1 MMKFFSALS
10 ERWTL
15 RLITIT
21 PLAALAVMAV
31 VITSFYI
38 DKLDYYFKSNA
49 DRYLNEYIE
58 AEKRQGERY
67 IKEVVTLATFS
78 DEHLEEGV
86 KRALDARM
94 RLAHRTATYIYDKY
108 HGKISDSAI
117 KERIIDALY
126 NMRWFGRKNYVWIT
140 DYEGNNILTHSPDLK
155 GVNISAFTDADGRA
169 IILEEIHMARKY
181 GEGYIKT
188 RFRAGTS
195 TQIEKVVDFGH
206 FGWYFGTGIHLDRA
220 LQEKKEEIIALIQKA
235 PKERFSYIAIFEES
249 RPLYFS
255 EEAKND
261 LDAETLQQIKNKMDQ
276 GAPNWIEFEQKS
288 LYIYGYNCRPFNW
301 TILYGFKK
309 ASFASMLK
317 KQQLKSKAAFDAEIE
332 RIILV
337 TAGIAFLIALLSFIV
352 SRNIIAII
360 RDYKKTLEEK
370 EQNLRDLN
378 TSLEERVL
386 NEVNTRREKEK
397 MLIQQSKMAAMG
409 DMISMIAH
417 QWRQPLNQISYI
429 LMNIESAYEYKEMTP
444 EYMDKKVKEGSHL
457 LEYMSHTIDDFRNF
471 FKPDKERS
479 NEQVSEVITQTLS
492 IVQKALE
499 AHNVKVHLQLE
510 SKTHLLIYRNEL
522 LQVLLNLISNA
533 RDAVL
538 AHGADTPKITIHLYE
553 EADAVVIT
561 VSDNGDGVESEIK
574 EKIFEPYFSTKG
586 EKSGTGL
593 GLYMVKTI
601 VEGHL
606 NGEISVE
613 NGEEGACFRI
623 RLFKEL

>member
-1 MMKFFSALS
+1 MKLSPLS
-10 ERWTL
+10 EQWTL

-21 PLAALAVMAV
+21 PLAALAIMAV

-38 DKLDYYFKSNA
+38 EKLDYYFKSNA
-49 DRYLNEYIE
+49 DRYLSEYIE

-67 IKEVVTLATFS
+67 VKEVVTLATFS
-78 DEHLEEGV
+78 DEHLEDSV
-86 KRALDARM
+86 KKSLDERM
-94 RLAHRTATYIYDKY
+94 RLAHRTASYIYDKY
-108 HGKISDSAI
+108 HGKISDTAI

-140 DYEGNNILTHSPDLK
+140 DYEGNNILTHSPDLNGK
-155 GVNISAFTDADGRA
+155 NISALTDVDGRA

-188 RFRAGTS
+188 RFRVETS

-220 LQEKKEEIIALIQKA
+220 LQEKKAEIIALIEKA
-235 PKERFSYIAIFEES
+235 PKERFSYIAIFEENT
-249 RPLYFS
+249 PLYFS

-261 LDAETLQQIKNKMDQ
+261 LDAKALQQIKSKIDQ
-276 GAPNWIEFEQKS
+276 DAQGWIEFEEKS
-288 LYIYGYNCRPFNW
+288 LYIYGYYCRPFNW

-309 ASFASMLK
+309 ASFSSVLK
-317 KQQLKSKAAFDAEIE
+317 EQQLKSKAAFDAEIE
-332 RIILV
+332 RIVLV

-360 RDYKKTLEEK
+360 RDYKKSLEEK
-370 EQNLRDLN
+370 EQSLRDLN
-378 TSLEERVL
+378 ASLEERVL
-386 NEVNTRREKEK
+386 KEVDARREKEK

-444 EYMDKKVKEGSHL
+444 EYMDKKVKEGSQL

-479 NEQVSEVITQTLS
+479 DEKISEVITQTLS
-492 IVQKALE
+492 IVQKSLD
-499 AHNVKVHLQLE
+499 AHNVKVHLRLE
-510 SKTHLLIYRNEL
+510 SQTHLLIYRNEL
-522 LQVLLNLISNA
+522 LQVLLNLIGNA

-538 AHGADTPKITIHLYE
+538 AHGVDVPKITIHLYE
-553 EADAVVIT
+553 DADAVIIT
-561 VSDNGDGVESEIK
+561 VSDNGGGVDESIK

-601 VEGHL
+601 IEGHL

-613 NGEEGACFRI
+613 NAEEGASFRI
-623 RLFKEL
+623 RLFKEV